1 MIIRSMSGR
10 RLTLSSPEWRAQ
22 CAFSTTTSTA
32 EVTWRTR
39 IIHPWMKP
47 TTSLLRWYWH
57 FYVYKYVRMYS
68 LKIWTRLATLW
79 EVAMIKTIATL
90 HFNSFLF
97 LIFFLI
103 FSFRKNNNIF
113 VSSFGFQLQNIFFY
127 LNLPQMSLGDVQQS
141 SGTMGAPVSALK
153 LEEMPSE

>member
-1 MIIRSMSGR
+1 
-10 RLTLSSPEWRAQ
+10 
-22 CAFSTTTSTA
+22 
-32 EVTWRTR
+32 
-39 IIHPWMKP
+39 
-47 TTSLLRWYWH
+47 
-57 FYVYKYVRMYS
+57 
-68 LKIWTRLATLW
+68 
-79 EVAMIKTIATL
+79 MIKTIATL